1 MLISGSQSNS
11 ILSRTFQ
18 QCGEFSIQ
26 MLRYLVPPDHFLSSH
41 PGISKTLSYD
51 RNCWLSPGLHGLC
64 KTSHAW
70 KYQSTQENI
79 EDGFEVLNSSVDD
92 GALAASHP
100 GSLSS
105 VILTQIHALRKSYGK
120 MYLRSHSGMPTLLSL
135 SMTS

>member
-1 MLISGSQSNS
+1 MLISRSRSNS

-64 KTSHAW
+64 KTSQAW

-105 VILTQIHALRKSYGK
+105 VILTQILLTSLLVA
-120 MYLRSHSGMPTLLSL
+120 RSGGHLDYDIDQ
-135 SMTS
+135 